1 MGRDQLHHTTNR
13 GDTLTEQPVEESVEA
28 IDEIDEKPVKRPR
41 KKAQPANDLGLSA
54 DTIRARAIVLGRL
67 KSR

>member
-1 MGRDQLHHTTNR
+1 VSDI
-13 GDTLTEQPVEESVEA
+13 QPEEIIEA
-28 IDEIDEKPVKRPR
+28 LEPTDEPVKRSR
-41 KKAQPANDLGLSA
+41 KKSKPANDLGLSS

>member
-1 MGRDQLHHTTNR
+1 M
-13 GDTLTEQPVEESVEA
+13 TEQPVEETVEV
-28 IDEIDEKPVKRPR
+28 IDEIDEKPVKRSR
-41 KKAQPANDLGLSA
+41 KKAQPVNDLGLSA